1 MTSQTFTIGPGVLKA
16 AGKNIEWWLYGQP
29 PIDPALVEGGGVAYL
44 RVVRIAAADATI
56 QIMTSVGPSSNIYRA
71 LRKGPDLTP
80 AWEVYESAIT
90 IEAPG
95 LTPLVISGPA
105 TPEYFRRDDREP
117 YNFYILNA
125 SMKEAEIATFIAG
138 WVGLSDEDK
147 QAITITLRDAPDP
160 VPVPVPVPVVDTFA
174 VTSVRRSA
182 SRGWHVA
189 VRELSPD
196 AVLVIALEINH
207 PDLPDRVR
215 VVSDTQDLVLGGDT
229 FLALRFAFRLAD
241 DDNKAPKAELRIDNI
256 GRPLTQW
263 IELAGGGAEA
273 TARIIGVMIAADGT
287 AAEEW
292 DTSLDVVGV
301 TVDQQ
306 YVTARLGYEPLLG
319 RAAVQARHDAEISP
333 GLF

>member
-1 MTSQTFTIGPGVLKA
+1 MTSQTFVVGAGVLE
-16 AGKNIEWWLYGQP
+16 GGGQRIRWLLYGLP

-44 RVVRIAAADATI
+44 RVVRIAVADATN
-56 QIMTSVGPSSNIYRA
+56 QILTSAGPHGITLIA
-71 LRKGPDLTP
+71 GPHLTP

-95 LTPLVISGPA
+95 LTPLVLSGPA
-105 TPEYFRRDDREP
+105 TPDYHAPDDDEP
-117 YNFYILNA
+117 YNFLILNA
-125 SMKEAEIATFIAG
+125 SMKEAEIAAFIAG
-138 WVGLSDEDK
+138 WAGLSDEDK
-147 QAITITLRDAPDP
+147 QAITVTLRDGPDP
-160 VPVPVPVPVVDTFA
+160 VDTFA